1 VASTVEVSAVT
12 GGPSADDR
20 RSIFITGGAS
30 GIGRATATFF
40 AERGWFVG
48 AHDVDAAGLA
58 SLGEELGSERCL
70 TRKLDVIDKPD
81 FDRAMRE
88 FSDATGGR
96 MDLLFNNAGIGGGG
110 WFEDVPYD
118 VAMRILQVNFVGV
131 VNGVY
136 AGIPLLERTPNSLCF
151 STSSSAALFG
161 MPRAAMYAATK
172 FAVKG
177 LTEALSVELSRFGSR
192 AADVLPALIDTPIL
206 EATPDYSSGER
217 PGIAMRKNATSEGA
231 MRLVQPEE
239 VAALVWRAYG
249 SDRVHWYIPEEMAK
263 VEAARAGGVEPLRD
277 QFKKTVLGGA

>member
-1 VASTVEVSAVT
+1 VT

-48 AHDVDAAGLA
+48 AY
-58 SLGEELGSERCL
+58 E
-70 TRKLDVIDKPD
+70 LDVIDKPD

>member
-1 VASTVEVSAVT
+1 MTGGASTN
-12 GGPSADDR
+12 DR

-40 AERGWFVG
+40 AERGWFIG
-48 AHDVDAAGLA
+48 AYDVDAAGLA
-58 SLGEELGSERCL
+58 SLGSELGSDRSI
-70 TRKLDVIDKPD
+70 TRRLDVSDKPE
-81 FDRAMRE
+81 FDRAMQE
-88 FSDATGGR
+88 FSDATDGR

-118 VAMRILQVNFVGV
+118 VAMRIVQVNFVGV

-136 AGIPLLERTPNSLCF
+136 AGIPLLKRTPNSLCF

-161 MPRAAMYAATK
+161 MPRTAIYAATK
-172 FAVKG
+172 FAIKG

-217 PGIAMRKNATSEGA
+217 PGVAMRNNATSEGA

-239 VAALVWRAYG
+239 VAALVWEAYG
-249 SDRVHWYIPEEMAK
+249 SDRVHWYIPEEMEN

-277 QFKKTVLGGA
+277 HFKKTVLGGA